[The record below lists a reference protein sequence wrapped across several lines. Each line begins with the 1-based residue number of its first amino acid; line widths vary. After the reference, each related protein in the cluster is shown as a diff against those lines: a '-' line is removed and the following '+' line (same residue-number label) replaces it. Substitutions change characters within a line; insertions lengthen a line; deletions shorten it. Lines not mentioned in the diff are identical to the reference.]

1 MQRCFAFAERNL
13 KELLRDPLSYI
24 FCLGFP
30 LVMLVVMTLVDS
42 SIPAEA
48 NMTIFKINN
57 LGPGIAVFG
66 LAFVMLF
73 TCLNVSKDRSGSFL
87 VRLYASPM
95 KSSDFIL
102 GYILPAFILTLVQMA
117 ITFVCAIIIGA
128 VTGTSLNILGC
139 LIAIIAL
146 IPPAVLFISFGL
158 LFGTLF
164 SDKASPGLC
173 SIIISLSA
181 FLGGIWF
188 DCEATGGVMSDICNV
203 LPFLHGTKAA
213 RAAVAMDFSGDFWI
227 DIAITAG
234 YALVVTAAAILLFK
248 RKMRADLS

>member
-1 MQRCFAFAERNL
+1 MQRVTAFANRNL

-30 LVMLVVMTLVDS
+30 LIMLVIMTLVNC
-42 SIPAEA
+42 SIPEEA
-48 NMTIFKINN
+48 NMTIFRIDN
-57 LGPGIAVFG
+57 LSGGIAVFG
-66 LAFVMLF
+66 LTFVMLF

-95 KSSDFIL
+95 RSWDFIL
-102 GYILPAFILTLVQMA
+102 GYMLPAFVLTLVQMV

-128 VTGTSLNILGC
+128 ITGTALNVLGC

-146 IPPAVLFISFGL
+146 IPLAVLFISFGL

-164 SDKASPGLC
+164 SEKASPGLC

-188 DCEATGGVMSDICNV
+188 DCEATGGVMLDICNV
-203 LPFLHGTKAA
+203 LPFFHGTRAA
-213 RAAVAMDFSGDFWI
+213 RSAVAMNFGGNFWL
-227 DIAITAG
+227 DIGITAA
-234 YALVVTAAAILLFK
+234 YALVLTVASVFVFK
-248 RKMRADLS
+248 RKMRADLA

>member
-1 MQRCFAFAERNL
+1 MQRCFAFANRNL

-30 LVMLVVMTLVDS
+30 LIMLVVMTLVDS

-48 NMTIFKINN
+48 NMTIFKIGN

-95 KSSDFIL
+95 RSSDFIL
-102 GYILPAFILTLVQMA
+102 GYILPAFVLTLVQML

-128 VTGTSLNILGC
+128 ITGTSLNILGC

-146 IPPAVLFISFGL
+146 IPLAVLFISFGL

-164 SDKASPGLC
+164 SEKASPGLC

-188 DCEATGGVMSDICNV
+188 DCEATGGVMLDICNA
-203 LPFLHGTKAA
+203 LPFFHGTRAA
-213 RAAVAMDFSGDFWI
+213 RAAVAMNFSGDFWI
-227 DIAITAG
+227 DIAVTAG
-234 YALVVTAAAILLFK
+234 YALVVTIASILLFK

>member
-1 MQRCFAFAERNL
+1 MQRCFAFANRNL

-30 LVMLVVMTLVDS
+30 LIMLVVMTLVDS
-42 SIPAEA
+42 SIPPEA

-66 LAFVMLF
+66 LSFVMLF

-102 GYILPAFILTLVQMA
+102 GYILPAFALTLAQMA
-117 ITFVCAIIIGA
+117 ITFVCAVIIGA
-128 VTGTSLNILGC
+128 VTGTTLNFLGC
-139 LIAIIAL
+139 LIAILAL
-146 IPPAVLFISFGL
+146 IPLAVLFISFGL

-164 SDKASPGLC
+164 SEKASPGLC
-173 SIIISLSA
+173 SILISLSA
-181 FLGGIWF
+181 FLGGVWF
-188 DCEATGGVMSDICNV
+188 DCEATGGVMYDVCNA
-203 LPFLHGTKAA
+203 LPFFHGTRAA
-213 RAAVAMDFSGDFWI
+213 RTAVAMNLGSDFWL

-234 YALVVTAAAILLFK
+234 YALVSTALSILLFK

>member
-1 MQRCFAFAERNL
+1 MQRCLTFAKRNL

-30 LVMLVVMTLVDS
+30 LIMLVVMTLVDS

-48 NMTIFKINN
+48 NMTIFRIDN

-66 LAFVMLF
+66 LTFVMLF

-95 KSSDFIL
+95 RSSDFIL
-102 GYILPAFILTLVQMA
+102 GYILPAFVLTLVQMV
-117 ITFVCAIIIGA
+117 ITFIVSVVIGLI
-128 VTGTSLNILGC
+128 TGTQLNILGC
-139 LIAIIAL
+139 FIAIIAL
-146 IPPAVLFISFGL
+146 IPLAVLFISCGL

-164 SDKASPGLC
+164 SEKASPGLC

-181 FLGGIWF
+181 FLGGVWF
-188 DCEATGGVMSDICNV
+188 DCEATGGVLLDVCSV
-203 LPFLHGTKAA
+203 LPFYHGTRAA
-213 RAAVAMDFSGDFWI
+213 RAAVAMNLSGEFWL
-227 DIAITAG
+227 DIAITAA
-234 YALVVTAAAILLFK
+234 YALVITVAAILVFK

>member
-30 LVMLVVMTLVDS
+30 LIMLVVMTLVDS

-48 NMTIFKINN
+48 NMTIFRINN

-95 KSSDFIL
+95 RSSDFIM
-102 GYILPAFILTLVQMA
+102 GYILPAFVLTLAQLM

-128 VTGTSLNILGC
+128 ITGVTLNVLGC
-139 LIAIIAL
+139 LIAIVAL
-146 IPPAVLFISFGL
+146 IPLAVLFISFGL

-164 SDKASPGLC
+164 SEKAAPGLC

-188 DCEATGGVMSDICNV
+188 DCEATGGVMLDICNV
-203 LPFLHGTKAA
+203 LPFFHGTRAA
-213 RAAVAMDFSGDFWI
+213 RSAVAMNFGGDFWI

-234 YALVVTAAAILLFK
+234 YAMVVTAASILIFK